1 MAQTL
6 TKYVQYNI
14 NDPMSRSTSWSVLV
28 ELVIVKINVFIA
40 FEAGNLQG
48 KYCEQMCDFIE
59 T

>member
-1 MAQTL
+1 MARTL
-6 TKYVQYNI
+6 TKYVQYNT
-14 NDPMSRSTSWSVLV
+14 NDPISHNTSWSVLV
-28 ELVIVKINVFIA
+28 ELVIVKINA